1 MSSRRLMQT
10 AIILVILLTLLVG
23 CARKPVVAPDTGT
36 PSGPLSPYGP
46 LSMGEQQL
54 QAVQASLKNVYFDY
68 DRYTL
73 SEQAQMDLQQDA
85 ELLKQVPQVAIVAEG
100 HCDERGTG
108 EYNLALGDRR
118 ARAAVDYL
126 VSLGLP
132 PNRFSIVSY
141 GSELPADPGHNEQA
155 WSQNRRAAFRV
166 SR

>member
-1 MSSRRLMQT
+1 MSSRRLTQT
-10 AIILVILLTLLVG
+10 AIILVILLTLLAG
-23 CARKPVVAPDTGT
+23 CARKPVVAPGAN
-36 PSGPLSPYGP
+36 PSSGSLAPFPQLSVD
-46 LSMGEQQL
+46 EQQV
-54 QAVQASLKNVYFDY
+54 QAIQASLKSVYFDY

-118 ARAAVDYL
+118 ARAAVDFL
-126 VSLGLP
+126 VGLGLP

-141 GSELPADPGHNEQA
+141 GSELPVDPGHNEEA
-155 WSQNRRAAFRV
+155 WSKNRRTAFRV

>member
-1 MSSRRLMQT
+1 MSSRRLIQT
-10 AIILVILLTLLVG
+10 AIILMMGLTLLTG
-23 CARKPVVAPDTGT
+23 CPRKPVVAPGQGT
-36 PSGPLSPYGP
+36 PSGPLAPYGQ
-46 LSMGEQQL
+46 LSMDEQQL
-54 QAVQASLKNVYFDY
+54 QAVQASLKSVYFDY

-73 SEQAQMDLQQDA
+73 SPQGQADLQENA
-85 ELLKQVPQVAIVAEG
+85 ELLKRVPQIAVVAEG
-100 HCDERGTG
+100 HCDERGTA

-141 GSELPADPGHNEQA
+141 GSELPTDPGHNEQA